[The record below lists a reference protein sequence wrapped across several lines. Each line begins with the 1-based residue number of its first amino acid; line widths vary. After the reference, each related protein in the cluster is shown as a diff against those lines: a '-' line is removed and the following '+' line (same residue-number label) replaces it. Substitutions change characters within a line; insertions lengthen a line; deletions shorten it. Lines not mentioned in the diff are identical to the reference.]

1 MNTDNK
7 TLTEKAIEWWG
18 GIPEKEAAVY
28 RMEYFKLRG
37 FLTDNQ
43 IVIVYLSEHPEENET
58 KEQTKGVIEGL
69 DFKSIEPIAEQFR
82 INAGFTDDA
91 NISFCS
97 GFDKGQI
104 WFNNTHYTP
113 LLELCGELNKALEAA
128 KDCMMEESPSDE
140 ILEKHG
146 CDNYGWI
153 NLTVNRAI
161 EKANNYLKQ

>member
-7 TLTEKAIEWWG
+7 T
-18 GIPEKEAAVY
+18 
-28 RMEYFKLRG
+28 
-37 FLTDNQ
+37 
-43 IVIVYLSEHPEENET
+43 
-58 KEQTKGVIEGL
+58 EQTKGVIEGL
-69 DFKSIEPIAEQFR
+69 EQAAKSHADEYYDE
-82 INAGFTDDA
+82 NDESESS
-91 NISFCS
+91 ISEH
-97 GFDKGQI
+97 DKWENRKYNFIDGAK
-104 WFNNTHYTP
+104 WHHDTHYMP
-113 LLELCGELNKALEAA
+113 LLELCVELNKALEAA